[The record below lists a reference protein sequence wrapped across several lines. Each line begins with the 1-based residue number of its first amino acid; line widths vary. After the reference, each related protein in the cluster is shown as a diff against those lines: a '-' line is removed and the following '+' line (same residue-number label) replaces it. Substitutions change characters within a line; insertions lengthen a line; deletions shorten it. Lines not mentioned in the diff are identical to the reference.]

1 VTDLCAGYTAQPSA
15 RERIFAWLAEG
26 AREVSWALCT
36 LPRERW
42 TAQPPVELGPWPV
55 LRHARH
61 LVLREQHL
69 TLPAVRSALDG
80 ALATEPPAAR
90 AAFETADAAWDA
102 RSADADADA
111 LVRGLGETR
120 FELLKNLESAPDAA
134 WQAPRPENT
143 DSESSAAPIR
153 LDTLLLRAR
162 QHELEHLADI
172 WRVALYWDRPA
183 PTSMGSVDLPFH
195 PADRFSEG
203 VTRR

>member
-1 VTDLCAGYTAQPSA
+1 MTDLCAGYTAQPSA

-26 AREVSWALCT
+26 AREVSWALCY
-36 LPRERW
+36 
-42 TAQPPVELGPWPV
+42 AA
-55 LRHARH
+55 AR
-61 LVLREQHL
+61 
-69 TLPAVRSALDG
+69 ALDG
-80 ALATEPPAAR
+80 SAAGRARPVAGAAPRASSRAAR
-90 AAFETADAAWDA
+90 AAFDAASRAERTGWRLGCRAAGGQGRIRACRRRVGCPLGRRGRGRAGAWA
-102 RSADADADA
+102 RRNALRAPARTSNRRPTPPGRRHAD
-111 LVRGLGETR
+111 TR
-120 FELLKNLESAPDAA
+120 A
-134 WQAPRPENT
+134 
-143 DSESSAAPIR
+143 ESSAAPIR